1 MKAALQNYHARLQR
15 VIDYI
20 DQHLDGDLDLETVSR
35 VAAFSKFHFHR
46 QFTELFGISVYKY
59 VQLNRL
65 KRASYQLAYRDDS
78 QIVAIALASG

>member
-35 VAAFSKFHFHR
+35 VAAFSKF
-46 QFTELFGISVYKY
+46 ISTGN
-59 VQLNRL
+59 LR
-65 KRASYQLAYRDDS
+65 RPSS
-78 QIVAIALASG
+78 CPCIAMSS